1 MSKFLALALA
11 AMLATGAATSA
22 KAQIPDVLSG
32 TTLTA
37 GQITALV
44 AATAVFGIA
53 LTADD
58 GDSVTTT
65 TTNN

>member
-22 KAQIPDVLSG
+22 KAQIPDVLGG
-32 TTLTA
+32 TALTA
-37 GQITALV
+37 GQITGLV
-44 AATAVFGIA
+44 FATAVFGIA

-58 GDSVTTT
+58 DDSATTTT
-65 TTNN
+65 TTN